1 MLFKTGLIKLSRWF
15 LKFSKVVQL
24 QILKSSLFHS
34 QMNDEKKKISE
45 ETMFS
50 INNYQTLYFSDEVE
64 SGIIRY

>member
-15 LKFSKVVQL
+15 LKFSKVAQL

-34 QMNDEKKKISE
+34 QMNDGKKKISE

>member
-1 MLFKTGLIKLSRWF
+1 M
-15 LKFSKVVQL
+15 QL

-34 QMNDEKKKISE
+34 QMNDGKKKISE